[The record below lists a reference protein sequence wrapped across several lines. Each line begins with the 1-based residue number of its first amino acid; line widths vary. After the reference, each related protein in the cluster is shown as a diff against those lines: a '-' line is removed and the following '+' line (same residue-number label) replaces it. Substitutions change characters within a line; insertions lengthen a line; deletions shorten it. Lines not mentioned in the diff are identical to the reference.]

1 MIGAFVFI
9 LIQLVLIVDLA
20 YAWNGKLLDK
30 AEEGNGN
37 KAWYYGKLDLMTSY
51 YHIVVTKGDFNVF
64 LPIFSIVSIDSALLC
79 YNTHWYGPNVLFLWH
94 TF

>member
-37 KAWYYGKLDLMTSY
+37 KAWYYGKLDFMTS
-51 YHIVVTKGDFNVF
+51 
-64 LPIFSIVSIDSALLC
+64 
-79 YNTHWYGPNVLFLWH
+79 
-94 TF
+94 